1 MILILELKH
10 INSQHSYYDANGT
23 KFRRSERTK
32 HITTVIKVDSKG
44 DTTYVERVGYKTDT
58 RDYYGDL
65 IKENGVT
72 KKIYNESGYLE
83 INKGSTATYHYYVKD
98 YLGSIRAVVDQNG
111 NLEQSNDYY
120 PCGLPT
126 SDYSTSSSNDLLHNS
141 KEFSSFSGLYMYD
154 NEARNR
160 DPLFNRFTSIDP
172 MAEKYPEF
180 SPYAVCGNNPLMIVD
195 PSGKYWDN
203 PEEAAQLERETDQRK
218 KELEEQRRKIQE
230 KLGKEGLDEKSKKG
244 LEMDVKEIDFK
255 MNLLNKGIDNIKK
268 IGNDTEN
275 RYAFNW
281 IGTDQNSSVTK
292 GFSDGK
298 IYINATT
305 AGVALHEIT
314 HIGQSLDAGD
324 LNFSEEGMLLNASKN
339 IINITN
345 NEVDAYRTQF
355 SFDGSFPGSQNINR
369 VYEIN
374 VHTVGRLNIGGT
386 PTYPKIRDYSDYL
399 RGIKKLFKKRS
410 MI

>member
-1 MILILELKH
+1 
-10 INSQHSYYDANGT
+10 
-23 KFRRSERTK
+23 
-32 HITTVIKVDSKG
+32 
-44 DTTYVERVGYKTDT
+44 
-58 RDYYGDL
+58 
-65 IKENGVT
+65 
-72 KKIYNESGYLE
+72 
-83 INKGSTATYHYYVKD
+83 
-98 YLGSIRAVVDQNG
+98 
-111 NLEQSNDYY
+111 
-120 PCGLPT
+120 
-126 SDYSTSSSNDLLHNS
+126 
-141 KEFSSFSGLYMYD
+141 MYD

-160 DPLFNRFTSIDP
+160 DPRFNRFTSIDP
-172 MAEKYPEF
+172 MAEKYPDF
-180 SPYAVCGNNPLMIVD
+180 SPYTVCGNNPLMIVD
-195 PSGKYWDN
+195 PSGEYWDN
-203 PEEAAQLERETDQRK
+203 PEEAAQLERDTDQRK

-314 HIGQSLDAGD
+314 HIGQSLDAGRLTFID
-324 LNFSEEGMLLNASKN
+324 GGFLKN
-339 IINITN
+339 SGINLGECID

-355 SFDGSFPGSQNINR
+355 SFDGSFPSHTKPSHI
-369 VYEIN
+369 YEIN
-374 VHTVGRLNIGGT
+374 RTSVSNLKIDGKN
-386 PTYPKIRDYSDYL
+386 TYEYM
-399 RGIKKLFKKRS
+399 KKAF
-410 MI
+410 